1 MLLGFA
7 GPVNHA
13 EVERK
18 LARWTGRESALLFS
32 TGYMASLAT
41 PLLGVLLAWGL
52 LGEVP
57 DLDEAIGIGLIAV
70 ALAGVLRPRAS

>member
-1 MLLGFA
+1 LFVIERLPASIA
-7 GPVNHA
+7 G
-13 EVERK
+13 
-18 LARWTGRESALLFS
+18 
-32 TGYMASLAT
+32 MASLAT

-57 DLDEAIGIGLIAV
+57 DLDEAIGIGLIAL